1 MTMSG
6 SRDSVH
12 RCGHVAIIGRPN
24 VGKSTLVNR
33 LVGQKFS
40 ITSRRAQ
47 TTRHRLL
54 GIRTL
59 PDAQIIYVDTPGL
72 HAGGG
77 RALNRYMNRTA
88 STALVGVDLILFL
101 LEAGRWTD
109 DDRHVLERLAEAEAP
124 VVAAV
129 NKIDR
134 VANKE
139 ALLPFIDALA
149 RRRDFLEIVPIS
161 ALRGTNTERL
171 ETVLVQALPA
181 RPALYDEDQFTDRSE
196 RFLAA
201 EIVREKLTERLGQE
215 LPYRLSVEIE
225 AFESDERMSK
235 IGAVIWVERASQK
248 GIVIGRQGRVLK
260 AVGSD
265 ARRDIE
271 RLFGRKVFL
280 ELWVTVKEGWSDDE
294 QALQR
299 LGYVD

>member
-1 MTMSG
+1 MNEGVTTP
-6 SRDSVH
+6 H

-33 LVGQKFS
+33 LVGHKFS
-40 ITSRRAQ
+40 ITSRKAQ

-54 GIRTL
+54 GIKTT
-59 PDAQIIYVDTPGL
+59 PGAQIIYVDTPGL
-72 HAGGG
+72 HAGSG
-77 RALNRYMNRTA
+77 RALNRYMNRAA

-101 LEAGRWTD
+101 VEAGRWTD
-109 DDRHVLERLAEAEAP
+109 GDGHVLDRLVKAEAP
-124 VVAAV
+124 IVAAV

-134 VANKE
+134 LADRE
-139 ALLPFIDALA
+139 ALLPFMDALSK
-149 RRRDFLEIVPIS
+149 RGQFRDIVPIS

-171 ETVLVQALPA
+171 EQVIVDALPERA
-181 RPALYDEDQFTDRSE
+181 ALYDEDQFTDRSE

-225 AFESDERMSK
+225 AFQSEADVLK
-235 IGAVIWVERASQK
+235 IGAVIWVERSSQK
-248 GIVIGRQGRVLK
+248 GIVIGRGGRVLK
-260 AVGSD
+260 AVGGD
-265 ARRDIE
+265 ARRDME
-271 RLFGRKVFL
+271 ALFERKVFL
-280 ELWVTVKEGWSDDE
+280 ELWVKVKEGWSNDE

>member
-1 MTMSG
+1 MSKG
-6 SRDSVH
+6 TTTIH

-40 ITSRRAQ
+40 ITSRKAQ

-54 GIRTL
+54 GIKTTA
-59 PDAQIIYVDTPGL
+59 DAQVVYVDTPGL
-72 HAGGG
+72 HAGSG
-77 RALNRYMNRTA
+77 RALNRYMNRAA

-101 LEAGRWTD
+101 VEAGKWTD
-109 DDRHVLERLAEAEAP
+109 GDRINDKQV
-124 VVAAV
+124 
-129 NKIDR
+129 
-134 VANKE
+134 
-139 ALLPFIDALA
+139 LLPFIDDLS
-149 RRRDFLEIVPIS
+149 RRGEFLEVVPIS
-161 ALRGTNTERL
+161 ALQGTNTDRL
-171 ETVLVQALPA
+171 EEILIGALPETA
-181 RPALYDEDQFTDRSE
+181 ALYGEDQFTDRSE

-201 EIVREKLTERLGQE
+201 ELVREKLTDRLGQE

-225 AFESDERMSK
+225 AFQADADMLR
-235 IGAVIWVERASQK
+235 IGAVIWVERSSQK

-265 ARRDIE
+265 ARKDME
-271 RLFGRKVFL
+271 ALFERKVFL
-280 ELWVTVKEGWSDDE
+280 ELWVKVKEGWSNDE